1 MSVIA
6 RHEIISLR
14 LKLETVTVRLFLRAF
29 ILRSGLEVTP
39 ERLHISCAPSACNR
53 RQSGRRSTR
62 QSWNGNT
69 AGKEEDQCRQ

>member
-6 RHEIISLR
+6 RQEIISLR

-29 ILRSGLEVTP
+29 ILRSGLEVTS
-39 ERLHISCAPSACNR
+39 ERLRISCAPSVCNR
-53 RQSGRRSTR
+53 RQPGRRSTR
-62 QSWNGNT
+62 QSWNVNT